1 MGWVGWFRSRWS
13 SSSVGEGEGL
23 RTDKTA
29 GKRNAANQR
38 PRERGAKRLA
48 ASLASSS
55 CLPAAT
61 HAAIKS
67 WHHYLT
73 GFPSSSSPEICLRIA
88 SIFRWANEEQQM
100 SAASLA
106 RSLLVMISPS
116 IDSLSFSLR
125 GPWGSMINFLR
136 SPCKRTHSPTDLAYD
151 SARPF
156 MWWMDVCN
164 VRDRN
169 MWQRFCPP
177 FAFPSLHSCC
187 RLNRFTV
194 FADDDR
200 FFGSFS
206 PRCCLLPS
214 FVQIP
219 NCSWPA

>member
-13 SSSVGEGEGL
+13 GL
-23 RTDKTA
+23 RMDKTA

-38 PRERGAKRLA
+38 SRERGAKRLA

-116 IDSLSFSLR
+116 IDSLSFSLSFSLR

-151 SARPF
+151 SARGLLCGG
-156 MWWMDVCN
+156 WMY
-164 VRDRN
+164 
-169 MWQRFCPP
+169 M
-177 FAFPSLHSCC
+177 
-187 RLNRFTV
+187 
-194 FADDDR
+194 
-200 FFGSFS
+200 
-206 PRCCLLPS
+206 
-214 FVQIP
+214 
-219 NCSWPA
+219 